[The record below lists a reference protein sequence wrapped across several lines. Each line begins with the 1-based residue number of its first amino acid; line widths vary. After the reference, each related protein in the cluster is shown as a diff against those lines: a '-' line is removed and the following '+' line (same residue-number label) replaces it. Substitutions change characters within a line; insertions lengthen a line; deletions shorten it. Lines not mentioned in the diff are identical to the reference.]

1 MKKHTFLTYLS
12 FDFILLLVIFIISMV
27 SALNLSSINKDIA
40 SIRGASYD
48 FIVSGFVN
56 QTDEQKIIENAETF
70 SFNRT
75 INFNTNINS
84 KKSGNVLLSRDSL
97 NFNLS
102 FLDSTIDLTLFDPTN
117 HIIIDEMFSRYH
129 SLKKGDEVT
138 FTLNGNP
145 IILNVFKVVLH
156 TPLPNFINGTA
167 YGAWNQSY
175 ESFFTRYLVA
185 DYMFVE
191 TLNQSNY
198 ERFMDNNNF
207 SYLNREI
214 LLNDHL
220 DIRTNEYSYFLIVP
234 IIIIVIL
241 LLTKIY
247 WLKNNLL
254 AKTKEFLIAIKE
266 NRINEN
272 ITYKKHIHNSVIFN
286 FIAFVCSQIVVY
298 LLVSYLNFFWI
309 VVISNLAFYFLNF
322 LFSVRLTSKFI
333 PKVSDLYGN
342 IKRD

>member
-1 MKKHTFLTYLS
+1 
-12 FDFILLLVIFIISMV
+12 MV

-56 QTDEQKIIENAETF
+56 QTDEQKIIENAETL

-84 KKSGNVLLSRDSL
+84 KKSGNVLLSRDLS

-117 HIIIDEMFSRYH
+117 HIIIDEIFSRYH
-129 SLKKGDEVT
+129 SIKKGDEVT

-156 TPLPNFINGTA
+156 TPLPNFFNGTA
-167 YGAWNQSY
+167 YGVWNQSY

-234 IIIIVIL
+234 IIINTIL
-241 LLTKIY
+241 LLIKIY

-254 AKTKEFLIAIKE
+254 AKTKEFLIAIK
-266 NRINEN
+266 
-272 ITYKKHIHNSVIFN
+272 
-286 FIAFVCSQIVVY
+286 
-298 LLVSYLNFFWI
+298 
-309 VVISNLAFYFLNF
+309 
-322 LFSVRLTSKFI
+322 
-333 PKVSDLYGN
+333 
-342 IKRD
+342 